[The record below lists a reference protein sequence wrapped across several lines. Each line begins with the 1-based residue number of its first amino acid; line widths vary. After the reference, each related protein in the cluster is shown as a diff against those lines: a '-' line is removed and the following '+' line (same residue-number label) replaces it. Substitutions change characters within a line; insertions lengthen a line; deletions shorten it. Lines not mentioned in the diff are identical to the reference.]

1 MGDIVRKVKFL
12 LKGCFC
18 LIILFIIFNLGMFL
32 YCYITPKID
41 IYKSQSYYLYDSDSN
56 LVFNNNDD
64 WVALSKISPYLVEA
78 TINTEDKRFFKHFGI
93 DYIRVA
99 KAVLVN
105 LKSFS
110 MKEGASTITQQY
122 ARNLFLNFDKTW
134 SRKMEEALLAFEIET
149 HYSKEQILEGYLN
162 TIDYG
167 GIYGIEN
174 ASYYYFGKSSEFLNL
189 AESALLCG
197 IPKSTY
203 YYSPLVNFDRA
214 KERQELILKMM
225 LNNEVITKEEYE
237 EAINYELVFEKAD
250 DKKSLA
256 GLMYFKDAVINELYN
271 ISGIPKSV
279 IDTGGLK
286 VYTTLDIE
294 GQTQLEA
301 AISNNMK
308 ENTDFQVAGI
318 LMQPDNGAVLALVGG
333 VNYNESQFNRA
344 INAKRQVGSTMKP
357 FLYYAALENGFTASS
372 SFISEKTIFTF
383 SGDKTYAP
391 KNYNDRYPNKP
402 ISMGAAIAYSD
413 NIYAVKTHLFLG
425 EEVLVDTAK
434 RVGISSNLS
443 AIPSLALGSE
453 EISLIDM
460 VRGYATF
467 ANEGYKIKPH
477 FITKVTDSKGV
488 VLYEFNEV
496 KESVLNKSITFILNN
511 LLTSTY
517 DTGFIDYNSP
527 TLVNLLPEMTHKYAV
542 KTGSSGSDYWIIGYN
557 KNAVLGVWSGYD
569 DNREVNFDVYNEH
582 KNIWIQTMEGYLVDK
597 DKKTEW
603 YNIPSNVVGVL
614 VNPITGEVANENSK
628 NSRIFYYIKGTE
640 PYYDMADLDLVFKED
655 NKKKE

>member
-197 IPKSTY
+197 IPKSPY

-286 VYTTLDIE
+286 VYTTLDIK
-294 GQTQLEA
+294 GQTQLET

>member
-1 MGDIVRKVKFL
+1 MRKVKMV
-12 LKGCFC
+12 LKWIFC
-18 LIILFIIFNLGMFL
+18 LVILFVVFNLGMFL

-41 IYKSQSYYLYDSDSN
+41 INKAQSYYLYDSDGEM
-56 LVFNNNDD
+56 VFNNNDE
-64 WVALSKISPYLVEA
+64 WIELEKVSPHLVKA
-78 TINTEDKRFFKHFGI
+78 TINTEDKRFYQHMGI

-134 SRKMEEALLAFEIET
+134 SRKVEEALLAFEIEV
-149 HYSKEQILEGYLN
+149 HYSKDEILEGYLN

-167 GIYGIEN
+167 GVYGIEN

-189 AESALLCG
+189 AEAAMLCG
-197 IPKSTY
+197 IPKSPY
-203 YYSPLVNFDRA
+203 YYSPFINFDKA

-225 LNNEVITKEEYE
+225 FNNEVITKEEYE
-237 EAINYELVFEKAD
+237 EALNYEFVFSSSSG
-250 DKKSLA
+250 KKNLPS
-256 GLMYFKDAVINELYN
+256 LMYFKDAVINELYS

-279 IDTGGLK
+279 IETGGLR
-286 VYTTLDIE
+286 VYTTLDVD
-294 GQTQLEA
+294 GQTKLEDA
-301 AISNNMK
+301 VTKNMK
-308 ENTDFQVAGI
+308 ENTDFQVASV
-318 LMQPDNGAVLALVGG
+318 LMNPNDGAVLALIGG
-333 VNYNESQFNRA
+333 NNYNESQFNRA
-344 INAKRQVGSTMKP
+344 ISAKRQVGSTMKP

-391 KNYNDRYPNKP
+391 QNYNDRYPNKA
-402 ISMGAAIAYSD
+402 ISMAAAIAYSD

-434 RVGISSNLS
+434 RVGISSELS
-443 AIPSLALGSE
+443 PIPSLALGSE

-460 VRGYATF
+460 VRGYAAF

-477 FITKVTDSKGV
+477 FITKITDSKGA

-496 KESVLNKSITFILNN
+496 KESILNKSVTFILNN

-527 TLVNLLPEMTHKYAV
+527 TLVSLLPEMTHKYAV

-569 DNREVNFDVYNEH
+569 DNREVNFDVYSTH
-582 KNIWIQTMEGYLVDK
+582 KNIWIETMEGYLENTDK
-597 DKKTEW
+597 NSEW

-614 VNPITGEVANENSK
+614 VNPITGEVAKDNSK

-640 PYYDMADLDLVFKED
+640 PYYDMADLDMVFKNEQD
-655 NKKKE
+655 KE

>member
-1 MGDIVRKVKFL
+1 MRKVKFL

-197 IPKSTY
+197 IPKSPY

-294 GQTQLEA
+294 GQTQLET

-333 VNYNESQFNRA
+333 VNYNESQCNRA

-597 DKKTEW
+597 DRKTEW

>member
-197 IPKSTY
+197 IPKSPY

-286 VYTTLDIE
+286 VYTTLDIK

-308 ENTDFQVAGI
+308 ENADFQVAGI